1 MRVRIGVDAFHG
13 HLAVLPCSLFAG
25 GEHSLCA
32 LGRNG
37 DAPLYKS
44 NVRFGR
50 FVDINIKG
58 STQHAGGECAGMN
71 DEGMGGIVVYAE
83 ISLARHCHLA
93 RLTLERVG
101 IDDFGVGA

>member
-1 MRVRIGVDAFHG
+1 
-13 HLAVLPCSLFAG
+13 
-25 GEHSLCA
+25 
-32 LGRNG
+32 
-37 DAPLYKS
+37 
-44 NVRFGR
+44 
-50 FVDINIKG
+50 
-58 STQHAGGECAGMN
+58 MN